1 MLWFT
6 PKTLASLVLAINFKW
21 FLHVSFVAVV
31 LSRHLLIEYHKHP
44 QESHYNALIII
55 LQGLLNLFLRILFL
69 LRFSFIMQIFTL
81 SQSNL

>member
-44 QESHYNALIII
+44 QESHYSVLIIV
-55 LQGLLNLFLRILFL
+55 LQGLLYFFLRILFL
-69 LRFSFIMQIFTL
+69 LCFSFIMQIFTL